1 MAALGHDSTEAAA
14 VELAA
19 QILIQRRLTGQSLIQ
34 TRLPAR
40 VIPLSKAQRTAPLS
54 LRNLPILRLPSLTGQ
69 PNDISHAEIPLL
81 THRGPPNLP
90 LGVAQ
95 RLVN

>member
-1 MAALGHDSTEAAA
+1 VAALGHDLTEAAA

-19 QILIQRRLTGQSLIQ
+19 QILIRRKLTGQSLIQ

-40 VIPLSKAQRTAPLS
+40 VIPLSKAQRTAPLA
-54 LRNLPILRLPSLTGQ
+54 LRNHLRLPFLTGQ
-69 PNDISHAEIPLL
+69 PNVISHAEIPLL
-81 THRGPPNLP
+81 THHGPPNPP